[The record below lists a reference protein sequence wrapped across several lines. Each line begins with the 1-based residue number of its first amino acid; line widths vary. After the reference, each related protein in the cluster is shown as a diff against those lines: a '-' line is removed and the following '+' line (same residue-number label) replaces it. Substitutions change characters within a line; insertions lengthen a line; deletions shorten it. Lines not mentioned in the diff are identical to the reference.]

1 MAVYRLH
8 KKEWEKG
15 SRPLPPPSAKSTAT
29 PTTATKRKEI
39 DNSDSDLSDSDDDP
53 SPEPVVAPKPGGKG
67 KAKKVPT
74 EFPGGGR
81 KGVSSG
87 LSTVVRRGVAGS
99 RTAVDGKGGGAGSAA
114 SSLKNEWWKQLPG
127 GAPAGGSKG
136 VIRIAAKSS
145 A

>member
-15 SRPLPPPSAKSTAT
+15 SRPLPPPSTKSPAT

-39 DNSDSDLSDSDDDP
+39 DESDSGSDESDDD
-53 SPEPVVAPKPGGKG
+53 SSHEPAVAPKPSGKD
-67 KAKKVPT
+67 KAKKIPT

-99 RTAVDGKGGGAGSAA
+99 RTAVDGKGGSASGAA
-114 SSLKNEWWKQLPG
+114 SSAKNEWWKQLPG

-136 VIRIAAKSS
+136 VIRVPAKGSS
-145 A
+145 